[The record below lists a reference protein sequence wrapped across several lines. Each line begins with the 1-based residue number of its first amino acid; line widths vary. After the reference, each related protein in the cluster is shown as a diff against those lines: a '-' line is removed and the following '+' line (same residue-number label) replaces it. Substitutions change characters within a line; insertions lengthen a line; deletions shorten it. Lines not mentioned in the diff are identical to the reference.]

1 MARVSC
7 KGHSTNRK
15 ALPSATPSRH
25 TTKPLSPSLARS
37 PDFFFAESQVSTRQS
52 FAECLKNSTWQ
63 RGLCRHIVCH
73 VRLGGTRQSLC
84 RVFFLYFFFSQLQM
98 FSRRISRDLP
108 RGTGRAT
115 PWMPRPARMVLLI
128 ERRGDC
134 ARLSRVS
141 ALMSN
146 LRSLLGVETAVSRHQ
161 EVEQLY

>member
-1 MARVSC
+1 MPDPV
-7 KGHSTNRK
+7 GEEGTNRR
-15 ALPSATPSRH
+15 APSYGCG
-25 TTKPLSPSLARS
+25 LM
-37 PDFFFAESQVSTRQS
+37 
-52 FAECLKNSTWQ
+52 TWP
-63 RGLCRHIVCH
+63 
-73 VRLGGTRQSLC
+73 LC
-84 RVFFLYFFFSQLQM
+84 RVPNKKYLVNSTLPSIWLSCDVCRGWHSAKPLPSVFLILFFSQLQM

-146 LRSLLGVETAVSRHQ
+146 LRSLLGVETAVSRHL